1 MVRGPQRTIRH
12 LRRYQEIAE
21 VFIRHGLGEL
31 VDLLEL
37 QPYLA
42 FPRRLVRQWREEAP
56 PLGAP
61 QRLRLALEELGPTFI
76 KLGQVLSTRPDL
88 IPPAYVA
95 ELAKLQDTVP
105 PEPWEPVR
113 EQIESELGKPVTEL
127 FAILEEEPIAAASLA
142 QVHSATLYE
151 PPPLVPPSG
160 GEGDGAPHPVPPSG
174 GEGAPVVV
182 KVQRPDIEEVID
194 VDLEILQDVA
204 ELLEGRVPLARMYD
218 LPEIA
223 RGFAATLRMELD
235 FYREAHNAERFREN
249 FAGNPYL
256 YVPEVIGLASHAGD
270 FTTRRVLVM
279 ERIDGIKID
288 DVKALDEAGYDRHQI
303 AVHAAQMVLKEVLE
317 DGFFHADPH
326 PGNFVVM
333 PGEVIG
339 AMDFGLVGHLSYGLR
354 SDLTR
359 LYIAV
364 VQMDTQSVVDQLI
377 RMGATTKSVN
387 RVALQRDLARLLRKY
402 RGLPLQAISAQEV
415 MRDATPVAFR
425 HHLRLPSE
433 LWLLGKTLAMLEGV
447 ALRLDPDFDIIAF
460 SRPHI
465 RRFLMQLVLPRNLAP
480 RLIKAGGDWSDLFSL
495 LPRIGSQLLVQAER
509 GELGMT
515 LEHKGLD
522 QALSRLDR
530 SANRISLSVLL
541 AALIVGLALVIP
553 AFNLAEEV
561 GLATIVVIVGFVGVS
576 LLGIW
581 LAFSIWRSNR

>member
-1 MVRGPQRTIRH
+1 MIRGPQRTIRH
-12 LRRYQEIAE
+12 LKRYREIAQ

-61 QRLRLALEELGPTFI
+61 QRLRLALEALGPTFI

-95 ELAKLQDTVP
+95 ELSKLQDRVP
-105 PEPWEPVR
+105 PEPWETIR
-113 EQIESELGKPVTEL
+113 KQIESELEGSIEEL
-127 FAILEEEPIAAASLA
+127 FANLKEEPLAAASLA
-142 QVHSATLYE
+142 QVHAATLH
-151 PPPLVPPSG
+151 
-160 GEGDGAPHPVPPSG
+160 DDT
-174 GEGAPVVV
+174 PVVV
-182 KVQRPDIEEVID
+182 KVQRPDIEEVIA

-204 ELLEGRVPLARMYD
+204 RLLEGRIPLAGMYD

-223 RGFAATLRMELD
+223 RGFATTLRMELD
-235 FYREAHNAERFREN
+235 FYREAHNAKRFRDN
-249 FAGNPYL
+249 FAGNPHL
-256 YVPEVIGLASHAGD
+256 YVPEISWD

-279 ERIDGIKID
+279 ERISGIKID
-288 DVKALDEAGYDRHQI
+288 DVEALDEAGYDRHRI

-326 PGNFVVM
+326 PGNFIVM

-339 AMDFGLVGHLSYGLR
+339 AMDFGMVGQLSYRLR

-364 VQMDTQSVVDQLI
+364 IQMDEQGIVDQLI
-377 RMGATTKSVN
+377 RMGATTESVD
-387 RVALQRDLARLLRKY
+387 RRALQQDLARLLRKY
-402 RGLPLQAISAQEV
+402 RGLPIEAIRAQEV
-415 MRDATPVAFR
+415 MQDATPVAFR
-425 HHLRLPSE
+425 HHLRLPSQ
-433 LWLLGKTLAMLEGV
+433 LWLLGKTLVMMEGV
-447 ALRLDPDFDIIAF
+447 ALKLDPSFDIIAF
-460 SRPHI
+460 SGPHV
-465 RRFLMQLVLPRNLAP
+465 RRFLAQMVLPRNLGP
-480 RLIKAGGDWSDLFSL
+480 RLIKTGGDWSDLFSL
-495 LPRIGSQLLVQAER
+495 LPRIGSQLLIQAER
-509 GELGMT
+509 GRLSIM

-541 AALIVGLALVIP
+541 AALIMGLALLIP
-553 AFNLAEEV
+553 AFNLGEEIS
-561 GLATIVVIVGFVGVS
+561 LATIVVIVGFVGVS
-576 LLGIW
+576 LLAAW
-581 LAFSIWRSNR
+581 LAFSIWRSGR

>member
-12 LRRYQEIAE
+12 LRRYREIAQ

-88 IPPAYVA
+88 IPPGYVA
-95 ELAKLQDTVP
+95 ELTKLQDTVP
-105 PEPWEPVR
+105 PEPWEAVR
-113 EQIESELGKPVTEL
+113 EQIETELGGTVPEL
-127 FAILEEEPIAAASLA
+127 FANLDEVPIAAASLA
-142 QVHSATLYE
+142 QVHPATLH
-151 PPPLVPPSG
+151 SG
-160 GEGDGAPHPVPPSG
+160 ES
-174 GEGAPVVV
+174 VVL
-182 KVQRPDIEEVID
+182 KIQRPGIEEIVD

-204 ELLEGRVPLARMYD
+204 QLLQGRTPLTRMYD

-223 RGFAATLRMELD
+223 RGFATTLRMELN
-235 FYREAHNAERFREN
+235 FYREGHNADRFREN
-249 FAGNPYL
+249 FAGNRYL
-256 YVPEVIGLASHAGD
+256 YVPEVYWD

-279 ERIDGIKID
+279 ERISGIKID
-288 DVKALDEAGYDRHQI
+288 NVEALDDAGYDRHRI

-326 PGNFVVM
+326 PGNFFVM

-339 AMDFGLVGHLSYGLR
+339 AMDFGMVGELSYHLR
-354 SDLTR
+354 TDLTR

-364 VQMDTQSVVDQLI
+364 VQMDERAIVDQLI
-377 RMGATTKSVN
+377 RMGAATTDVDRTS
-387 RVALQRDLARLLRKY
+387 LQQDLARLLRKY
-402 RGLPLQAISAQEV
+402 GGLPLEAIRAQEV
-415 MRDATPVAFR
+415 MQDFTPVAFR
-425 HHLRLPSE
+425 HHLQLPSE

-447 ALRLDPDFDIIAF
+447 ALKLDPGFDIIAF
-460 SRPHI
+460 SQPYV
-465 RRFLMQLVLPRNLAP
+465 RRFLLQMFLPRNIGP
-480 RLIKAGGDWSDLFSL
+480 RLIKAGGDWSDLISL
-495 LPRIGSQLLVQAER
+495 LPRIGSQLLIQAER
-509 GELGMT
+509 GEFGMT

-522 QALSRLDR
+522 QALDRLDR

-553 AFNLAEEV
+553 AFNLTEQM
-561 GLATIVVIVGFVGVS
+561 GLATIAVVAGFVAVS
-576 LLGIW
+576 LLGAW
-581 LAFSIWRSNR
+581 LAFSIWRSRR

>member
-1 MVRGPQRTIRH
+1 MIRGPQRTIRH
-12 LRRYQEIAE
+12 LRRYREIAR

-42 FPRRLVRQWREEAP
+42 LPRRLVRQWREEAP
-56 PLGAP
+56 PLGTP

-95 ELAKLQDTVP
+95 ELTKLQDTVP
-105 PEPWEPVR
+105 PEPWEPIR
-113 EQIESELGKPVTEL
+113 EQIESELGRSIAEL
-127 FAILEEEPIAAASLA
+127 FADLEEESIAAASLA
-142 QVHSATLYE
+142 QVHPAILH
-151 PPPLVPPSG
+151 
-160 GEGDGAPHPVPPSG
+160 DGAR
-174 GEGAPVVV
+174 VVV
-182 KVQRPDIEEVID
+182 KVQRPGIEDVIE

-204 ELLEGRVPLARMYD
+204 RLLEGRVPLARLYD

-223 RGFAATLRMELD
+223 RGFATTLRMELN
-235 FYREAHNAERFREN
+235 FYREAHNADRFRDN

-256 YVPEVIGLASHAGD
+256 YVPEISWD

-279 ERIDGIKID
+279 ERISGIKID
-288 DVKALDEAGYDRHQI
+288 NVEALDNAGYDRHEI

-339 AMDFGLVGHLSYGLR
+339 AMDFGMVGHLSYRLR

-359 LYIAV
+359 LFIAV
-364 VQMDTQSVVDQLI
+364 VQIDEQSIVDQLI
-377 RMGATTKSVN
+377 RMGATKGPVD
-387 RVALQRDLARLLRKY
+387 RVALQQDLARLLRKY
-402 RGLPLQAISAQEV
+402 RGLPLQAIRAQEV
-415 MRDATPVAFR
+415 MQDARPIAFR

-433 LWLLGKTLAMLEGV
+433 LWLLGKTLAMMEGV
-447 ALRLDPDFDIIAF
+447 ALRLDPSFDIIDF

-465 RRFLMQLVLPRNLAP
+465 RRFLLQMVLPRNLGP
-480 RLIKAGGDWSDLFSL
+480 RLIKTGGDWSDLFSL
-495 LPRIGSQLLVQAER
+495 LPRIGSQLLIQAER
-509 GELGMT
+509 GRLGVT

-522 QALSRLDR
+522 QALNRLDR

-541 AALIVGLALVIP
+541 AALIVGLALLIP
-553 AFNLAEEV
+553 AFNLADEI

-576 LLGIW
+576 LLGIS
-581 LAFSIWRSNR
+581 LVFSIWRSGQ